1 MKFLK
6 LAFATLLFI
15 TSTQLHAEPVEGKDY
30 RVMDF
35 PQPTSTGKKI
45 EVLEFF
51 FYGCS
56 HCYHLHPYM
65 TDWAKKMPKDV
76 EIVYVPTVFN
86 PNWESMS
93 FTYYALQTLGK
104 GHALHDAL
112 YKAWN
117 EQHQY
122 LTDQAAVSAFVAK
135 NGIDAKKFN
144 DAYNSFGVRSMVMRA
159 KQLQE
164 TYNIRGTPTVV
175 VDGKYVINS
184 LTPDA
189 TIIVLTGLIE
199 KARIDRKQK

>member
-1 MKFLK
+1 MKLIK
-6 LAFATLLFI
+6 VAITALCLLI
-15 TSTQLHAEPVEGKDY
+15 STQLHAEPVEGKDY

-56 HCYHLHPYM
+56 HCYHLHPYLS
-65 TDWAKKMPKDV
+65 DWARKMPKDV

-86 PNWESMS
+86 PNWESMAY
-93 FTYYALQTLGK
+93 TYYALQTMGK
-104 GHALHDAL
+104 SHELHDAL

-117 EQHQY
+117 EQHQI
-122 LTDQAAVSAFVAK
+122 LAEQSDVSAFVAK
-135 NGIDAKKFN
+135 NGVDAKQFN
-144 DAYNSFGVRSMVMRA
+144 DAYTSFGVRSMVMRA
-159 KQLQE
+159 KQLQD

-184 LTPDA
+184 LPPDD
-189 TIIVLTGLIE
+189 IIKALNGLIE
-199 KARIDRKQK
+199 KARKDRKHK